1 MPGLDGYRT
10 FLKDLDEEL
19 ARLMP
24 AVPARGGERDQR
36 TSRCSDCSRPTTV
49 LPIEAHAILEGSAGC
64 TDWSPHA
71 APEEH
76 CPFLSARSTCQIH
89 DARPFLCRTRGFP
102 VEHAAGDDG
111 RGLALEKWNAR
122 LYKLNADFCAA
133 WKLPARRISLA
144 ALLSAARADQ
154 ALAAPAQRMRL
165 WAGTRSRGPVESR
178 DRV

>member
-10 FLKDLDEEL
+10 FLKDLDDEL
-19 ARLMP
+19 ARLTP
-24 AVPARGGERDQR
+24 ASRHKGKDRLQKPP
-36 TSRCSDCSRPTTV
+36 RCSDCSRPTTV

-64 TDWSPHA
+64 TAWHPHSS
-71 APEEH
+71 PEEH

-102 VEHAAGDDG
+102 VEHAAGDAG
-111 RGLALEKWNAR
+111 RGLALDTWNAR
-122 LYKLNADFCAA
+122 LYKLNTEFCAA

-154 ALAAPAQRMRL
+154 ALGAPGERTRL
-165 WAGTRSRGPVESR
+165 WDRQRLRGPVESR